1 MRGNEYLINDVM
13 DWFGSDVKITDA
25 PGDEATARVTVNL
38 EAMRHWAMQYARH
51 ATVLSPQSLADT
63 VAADLKEAVENHQ

>member
-1 MRGNEYLINDVM
+1 M

-51 ATVLSPQSLADT
+51 ATVILPQSLADT
-63 VAADLKEAVENHQ
+63 VAADLKEAVEKYN